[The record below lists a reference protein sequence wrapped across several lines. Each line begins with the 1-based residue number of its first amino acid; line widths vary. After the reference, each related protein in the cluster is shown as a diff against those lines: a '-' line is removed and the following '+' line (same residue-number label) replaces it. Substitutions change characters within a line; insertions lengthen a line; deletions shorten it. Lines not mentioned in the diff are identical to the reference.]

1 MSRFKKLTGCQA
13 ERPRCNFHKRRF
25 TIVIRKTYDDVKQ
38 MQYFLRFVGVVES
51 QAVMI
56 AVGELIRQVVF
67 PDIDKDH
74 GFYECAK
81 SGEKLATV
89 FPDGGS
95 IQVRPAD
102 ASCKH

>member
-1 MSRFKKLTGCQA
+1 MGVPNAINRHYG
-13 ERPRCNFHKRRF
+13 RYRRF
-25 TIVIRKTYDDVKQ
+25 TIVIRKVMLRNNSISSVRRCRRITSGDDS
-38 MQYFLRFVGVVES
+38 R
-51 QAVMI
+51 
-56 AVGELIRQVVF
+56 GELIRQVVF

-74 GFYECAK
+74 RFYECAK